1 MIYYIWR
8 THNMGLVLYWTG
20 FRWTKHMDNAKSFTL
35 QEAQNFKDTCEYNC
49 HVNTYEDN
57 TNWKIK

>member
-1 MIYYIWR
+1 
-8 THNMGLVLYWTG
+8 MGLVLYWTG